1 MKGRSAT
8 LYTSGTPEEDRKKQK
23 TSRQLLRHRA
33 LSQVRRTALTYLL
46 VSLLCIVFPEI
57 YDLFGHGVRS
67 AAMDLMFLFP
77 LLGGAVPFTVRW
89 LWLKPNRPVNRLA
102 FNAYN
107 SGIAT
112 LTTGR
117 LLTGVFTIAGTTSNL
132 LDLFW
137 LLGGLEI
144 VFALA
149 VILISSPKSHVQSLQ
164 QHPRSQR
171 GK

>member
-1 MKGRSAT
+1 MI
-8 LYTSGTPEEDRKKQK
+8 LYTSGTPEDDRIKRK
-23 TSRQLLRHRA
+23 TSRHRLCRRA
-33 LSQVRRTALTYLL
+33 LSQARRTALTYLL
-46 VSLLCIVFPEI
+46 VSLLCIIIPEI

-67 AAMDLMFLFP
+67 AAMDRMFLFP
-77 LLGGAVPFTVRW
+77 LLGGALPFTVRW
-89 LWLKPNRPVNRLA
+89 LWIKPNRPVNRLA

-117 LLTGVFTIAGTTSNL
+117 LITGVFIIAGTPSNL

-144 VFALA
+144 VFALT
-149 VILISSPKSHVQSLQ
+149 VILISSPKSHAQSLRQ
-164 QHPRSQR
+164 PPQSQR